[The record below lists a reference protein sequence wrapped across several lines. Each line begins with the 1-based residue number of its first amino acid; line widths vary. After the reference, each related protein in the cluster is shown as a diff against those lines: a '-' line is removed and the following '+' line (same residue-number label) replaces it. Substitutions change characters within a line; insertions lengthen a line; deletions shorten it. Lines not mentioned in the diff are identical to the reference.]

1 MAACSKEANVH
12 TGSHLDKV
20 IDTAIARQR
29 IVGTVVL
36 VARDGEIAYRRAAGH
51 ADREQGVAM
60 RPDAI
65 FRLASITKPF
75 VATAALKLADEET
88 IDLAAPVTEWLPDFR
103 PRLPDGTAPTITLQ
117 HLLTHTAGLSY
128 GFLEPADGPY
138 RRARVS
144 DGLDQPGLS
153 LEENLARIASCPL
166 AYAPGTLWR
175 YSVATDVLGA
185 VLQQA
190 TGMALPLVVQR
201 EVTGPLRMR
210 ETAFEVVDGNRLVVP
225 YRDAKPAAPARMGDE
240 EDVPFMD
247 GLAHF
252 TPGRILDPRSY
263 PSGGAGMA
271 GTADDV
277 MRFLLSLRTANR
289 AILRAAEVDRT
300 GTGAMTQGPGWGFGY
315 LGAVLGHPKEAHSPQ
330 SCGTIQWGGAY
341 GHYWFFDPLADL
353 AVVQLTNTTFEGM
366 AGAFPRD
373 VRNAAY
379 KDFGAA

>member
-1 MAACSKEANVH
+1 MTA
-12 TGSHLDKV
+12 SHLDKV
-20 IDTAIARQR
+20 IDGAIARQR
-29 IVGTVVL
+29 IVGAVVL
-36 VARDGEIAYRRAAGH
+36 AARDGEIVYRRAAGS
-51 ADREQGVAM
+51 ADREQGIAL
-60 RPDAI
+60 REDAL
-65 FRLASITKPF
+65 FRLASITKPL

-88 IDLAAPVTEWLPDFR
+88 IDLSAPVTEWLPDFR
-103 PRLPDGTAPTITLQ
+103 PRLPDGTAPAITLQ

-128 GFLEPADGPY
+128 GFLEAADGPY
-138 RRARVS
+138 RRAGVS

-153 LEENLARIASCPL
+153 LAENLARIASCPL
-166 AYAPGTLWR
+166 AYPPGTGWR

-185 VLQQA
+185 VLQEA
-190 TGMALPLVVQR
+190 TGMALPAIVQR

-210 ETAFEVVDGNRLVVP
+210 DTAFHVIDADRLAVP
-225 YRDAKPAAPARMGDE
+225 YRDARPAPPARMGSE
-240 EDVPFMD
+240 EEVPFME
-247 GLAHF
+247 GIARF
-252 TPGRILDPRSY
+252 TPGRIFDAAAY
-263 PSGGAGMA
+263 PSGGSGMA

-330 SCGTIQWGGAY
+330 SAGTLQWGGAY

-353 AVVQLTNTTFEGM
+353 VVVQLTNTTFEGM

-379 KDFGAA
+379 KDFT

>member
-1 MAACSKEANVH
+1 M
-12 TGSHLDKV
+12 TGSHLDKA
-20 IDTAIARQR
+20 IDSAIARQR

-36 VARDGEIAYRRAAGH
+36 VARDGEIVYRRAAGS
-51 ADREQGVAM
+51 ADREHGVAM
-60 RPDAI
+60 REDAI
-65 FRLASITKPF
+65 FRLASFTKPL

-88 IDLAAPVTEWLPDFR
+88 IDLCAPVTEWLPAFR
-103 PRLPDGTAPTITLQ
+103 PRLADGSTPAIALH

-153 LEENLARIASCPL
+153 LEENLARIAAAPL
-166 AYAPGTLWR
+166 AYAPGTGWR
-175 YSVATDVLGA
+175 YSLATDVLGA

-190 TGMALPLVVQR
+190 TGMPLPAIVQR

-210 ETAFEVVDGNRLVVP
+210 ETAFDVVYTGRLAVP
-225 YRDAKPAAPARMGDE
+225 YRDAKPAPPARMGDE
-240 EDVPFMD
+240 ETVPFMD
-247 GLAHF
+247 GFAQF
-252 TPGRILDPRSY
+252 APARIFDAASY
-263 PSGGAGMA
+263 PSGGSGMA
-271 GTADDV
+271 GTADDFL
-277 MRFLLSLRTANR
+277 RFLLSLRTANR

-330 SCGTIQWGGAY
+330 SAGTLQWGGAY
-341 GHYWFFDPLADL
+341 GHSWFFDPVADL

-379 KDFGAA
+379 RDFT